1 MNELKINHA
10 AVWVSTIVAQFIP
23 PLWYDYVFF
32 GIRWMEL
39 NDFKEEDF
47 AQYNMAV
54 GLTLAFAATLAAAYV
69 IAWLFTKIK
78 VKTGVEGMK
87 YALIFWVGFRFLEVA
102 TQNMFTLRPFE
113 LTLID
118 ESVVLVQYQ
127 IIGITLGIW
136 KKYKN

>member
-1 MNELKINHA
+1 MKQLKINHA
-10 AVWVSTIVAQFIP
+10 AVWVGAILSQLVP

-39 NDFKEEDF
+39 NNFKEDDF
-47 AQYNMAV
+47 TNYNMAA
-54 GLTLAFAATLAAAYV
+54 GLSVALLAGVAAAYTM
-69 IAWLFTKIK
+69 AWLFTKLN
-78 VKTGVEGMK
+78 VKTGLEGMK
-87 YALIFWVGFRFLEVA
+87 YALLFWLGFRFLEVA

-118 ESVVLVQYQ
+118 ESVVLVQYE
-127 IIGITLGIW
+127 IIGVLLGVW